1 MQSNLMIRKVI
12 YHNNTRSAHDH
23 RCRAQKKKKGIIIAK
38 LLTIEANLSILP

>member
-23 RCRAQKKKKGIIIAK
+23 RCRAQKKKKRNNNSQAIDHRG
-38 LLTIEANLSILP
+38 